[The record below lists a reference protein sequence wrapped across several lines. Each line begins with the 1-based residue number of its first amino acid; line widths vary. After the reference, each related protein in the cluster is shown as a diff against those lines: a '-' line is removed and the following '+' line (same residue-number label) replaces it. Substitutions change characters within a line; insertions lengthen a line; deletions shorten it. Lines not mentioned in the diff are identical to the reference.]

1 VQDLETRTMGKVG
14 RRLVPFLMLCY
25 FFCFLDRVN
34 IGFAALQMNQ
44 DLGFTAS
51 VYGFGAGILFIT
63 YMLCETPSNLILTK
77 VGARRWIARIMVTW
91 GLIAAGMAFVTGETS
106 FYIMR
111 ALLGV
116 AEAGFF
122 PGIIFYLMFWFPGK
136 YRGRVTGL
144 FMACIPLSAAI
155 GSPFSTALLYLDG
168 PLGLRG
174 WQWMFVLQGLP
185 SVVLGVIAWFYL
197 TERPREAS
205 WLATDEQSW
214 LAARIDGEHHQRHA
228 ALSIGVLQTLINP
241 RVLALSAIAFFV
253 SALIFGVSFFL
264 PQIIKAFGLTNM
276 QTGLVTLVPY
286 AVGAAAM
293 TWYGRRSDRLMERKG
308 HLAVAL
314 LVAAVGVGAAAMIEE
329 PIMKMAAFTVSAAGL
344 YAALPVFWT
353 LAPAFL
359 SGASAAVGIAYI
371 NSWAALGGFVAPY
384 VMGVLKDATGTFTYG
399 LLALGLGVLISVLV
413 VLCIGHDRK
422 LEETPEQALAF

>member
-1 VQDLETRTMGKVG
+1 MGRVA
-14 RRLVPFLMLCY
+14 RRLVPFLMICY

-34 IGFAALQMNQ
+34 IGFAALEMNK

-63 YMLCETPSNLILTK
+63 YMLCEAPSNLILTK
-77 VGARRWIARIMVTW
+77 VGARRWIARIMITW
-91 GLIAAGMAFVTGETS
+91 GLISAGMAFVIGEKS
-106 FYIMR
+106 FYVMR
-111 ALLGV
+111 ALLGA

-122 PGIIFYLMFWFPGK
+122 PGIIFYLMSWFPGK
-136 YRGRVTGL
+136 YRGRITGL

-155 GSPFSTALLYLDG
+155 GSPLSTALLYLDG
-168 PLGLRG
+168 LLGLRG

-185 SVVLGVIAWFYL
+185 SVVLGVITWFYL
-197 TERPREAS
+197 TERPREAR
-205 WLATDEQSW
+205 W
-214 LAARIDGEHHQRHA
+214 LAADERAWLTDRIDGEHHQRHA
-228 ALSIGVLQTLINP
+228 ALSIGVLQTFVNP
-241 RVLALSAIAFFV
+241 RVLALSTIAFFV

-264 PQIIKAFGLTNM
+264 PQIIKGFGLTNM
-276 QTGLVTLVPY
+276 QTGLVTIIPY

-293 TWYGRRSDRLMERKG
+293 IWYGRRSDRLMERKG

-314 LVAAVGVGAAAMIEE
+314 LVAAVGVGAAAVIEE
-329 PIMKMAAFTVSAAGL
+329 PVMKMAAFTASAAGL

-371 NSWAALGGFVAPY
+371 NSWAALGAFVAPY

-399 LLALGLGVLISVLV
+399 LLALGVGVLVSILV
-413 VLCIGHDRK
+413 VLFIGHDRK